1 MTYFEF
7 LSACGDHLVDPE
19 VALESEKVREA
30 LKNGSFDDLLDALTD
45 EF

>member
-19 VALESEKVREA
+19 IALDSEKIREA
-30 LKNGSFDDLLDALTD
+30 LLNDSFDDLLDALTD
-45 EF
+45 EV